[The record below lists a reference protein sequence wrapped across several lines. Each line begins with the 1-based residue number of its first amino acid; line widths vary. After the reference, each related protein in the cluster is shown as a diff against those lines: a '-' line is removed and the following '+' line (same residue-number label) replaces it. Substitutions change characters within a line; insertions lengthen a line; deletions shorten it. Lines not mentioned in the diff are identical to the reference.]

1 MNGTGLLNKSSP
13 IEGEGLVRVKDENVR
28 FHDVDFWLV
37 FEKRLIKSSPESF
50 VEDLRNQFETINIVK
65 IKQYFFLEKSKP
77 LFLIFLTSSFLL
89 LIIILISLM

>member
-77 LFLIFLTSSFLL
+77 LSSVIIVITFLI
-89 LIIILISLM
+89 